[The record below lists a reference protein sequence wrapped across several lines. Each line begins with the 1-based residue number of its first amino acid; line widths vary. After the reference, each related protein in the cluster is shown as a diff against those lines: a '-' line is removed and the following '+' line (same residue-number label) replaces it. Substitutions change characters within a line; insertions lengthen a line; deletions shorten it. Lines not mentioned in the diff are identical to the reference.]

1 MIQIPKDGYWHCK
14 IMIDKNTFPIYLY
27 DKSFYYLNE
36 NIVKFYRQNKEFVID
51 GHRIEN
57 REKIKYIKIVH
68 SDQKY
73 ITYGIEKK
81 YYFDFPL
88 VFENGKDFTND
99 LLHSEEYDV
108 FFKEINK
115 SNDNSSNTNTINI
128 NNINQQQQ
136 MQSQSQ
142 QISIEKIIELQDTF
156 AELRKELKTNK
167 NIDCEEMKETQ
178 DALDELSQNSPTE
191 QKNKAFTKLRRFIN
205 TVSSVIDKTSK
216 AFELFEKLKKIYN
229 YIAPVIGLMLI

>member
-1 MIQIPKDGYWHCK
+1 MIEIPKTGYWHCK
-14 IMIDKNTFPIYLY
+14 IMIDKSSFPIYLY
-27 DKSFYYLNE
+27 DKSFSYLNE

-73 ITYGIEKK
+73 TTYGIEKK

-88 VFENGKDFTND
+88 VFEEGKDFTND
-99 LLHSEEYDV
+99 LLHSEEYDD

-115 SNDNSSNTNTINI
+115 SSDNSNTNTINI

-136 MQSQSQ
+136 IQSQSQ
-142 QISIEKIIELQDTF
+142 QITINQIIELQDTF
-156 AELRKELKTNK
+156 AELRRALKTNK

-178 DALDELSQNSPTE
+178 DALDELSQNSTIE

-216 AFELFEKLKKIYN
+216 AFELFEKLKKIVT
-229 YIAPVIGLMLI
+229 IIGLIV